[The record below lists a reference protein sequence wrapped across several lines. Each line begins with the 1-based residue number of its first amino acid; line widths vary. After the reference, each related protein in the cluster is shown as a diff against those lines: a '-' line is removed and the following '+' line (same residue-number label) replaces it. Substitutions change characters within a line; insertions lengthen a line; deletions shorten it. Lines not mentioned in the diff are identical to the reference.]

1 MEIKHSSTNRT
12 HVRCAHVR
20 PPISCRSHFRHRP
33 TTSIQYPTALS
44 TLLRFKV
51 HVRPSP
57 FINPIRQGDCM
68 SSSNRKLRKAAPQ
81 PQPRSRLPSIHWLFR
96 SNIPRRRTSY
106 ISTEVHKRNFFGMGE
121 ILGVITKVGCFFTLS
136 SELFTKK
143 HFY

>member
-1 MEIKHSSTNRT
+1 
-12 HVRCAHVR
+12 
-20 PPISCRSHFRHRP
+20 
-33 TTSIQYPTALS
+33 
-44 TLLRFKV
+44 
-51 HVRPSP
+51 
-57 FINPIRQGDCM
+57 M

-136 SELFTKK
+136 SE
-143 HFY
+143 HFC